1 MIKIKTLIFNPFQE
15 NTYLLFDETNECVI
29 VDAGC
34 YTAQEFDQLVTFIEK
49 NDLRPMKLVNT
60 HCHVDHVLG
69 IARMMDK
76 YKIPFEA
83 HRNEDNIIGEAVLH
97 GKVFGFQLE
106 QPPFPTGYLKEG
118 DEVKVGNSA
127 LKVLEVPGHSQGS
140 IALYSSEGEFVITG
154 DALFRGSIGRTDLT
168 GGDYNQLMNSIYK
181 KLLVLDRSTK
191 VYPGHGPS
199 STIGEEIM
207 TNPFLSPLGV

>member
-15 NTYLLFDETNECVI
+15 NTYLLFDETNECII

-34 YTAQEFDQLVTFIEK
+34 YTSQEFDQLVTFIEK
-49 NDLRPMKLVNT
+49 NDLRPIKLVNT

-118 DEVKVGNSA
+118 DEVKVGNSV